1 MPSLVD
7 MLRRLADEYEKEE
20 HGEVSKAT
28 EQRIAELEAA
38 VKRAP
43 ADDREEALE
52 ELDEDEW
59 ELVKQHRA
67 SKETPE
73 SKPKRERKPAE
84 EEKPRRTRPG
94 RKAGAAYNWYLD
106 DDNVVQRSD
115 IPVVYNGDDE
125 PDEVELPDEPEAE
138 VA

>member
-1 MPSLVD
+1 

-20 HGEVSKAT
+20 KGESSAAT
-28 EQRIAELEAA
+28 EKRIAELEAA

-67 SKETPE
+67 GKETSGP
-73 SKPKRERKPAE
+73 KPKPKKPAA
-84 EEKPRRTRPG
+84 EEKPKRTRPG
-94 RKAGAAYNWYLD
+94 RKSGEAYQWYLD

-115 IPVVYNGDDE
+115 IPVVYNGEDE
-125 PDEVELPDEPEAE
+125 PDEVELPDDEA
-138 VA
+138 ADAA